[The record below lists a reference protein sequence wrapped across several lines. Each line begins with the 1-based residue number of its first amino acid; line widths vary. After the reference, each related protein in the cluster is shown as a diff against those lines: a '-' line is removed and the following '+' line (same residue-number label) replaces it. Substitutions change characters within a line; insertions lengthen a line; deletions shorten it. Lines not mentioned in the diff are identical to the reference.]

1 MKGYCGCNSCRKNGE
16 VNPHELFEIYLAQRD
31 DELLKEFSEILSEP
45 FSAAELN
52 DMEAEFFDSDVVNR
66 INQYS
71 DFDAY
76 EYWHSYGGS
85 LKGFLKSGD
94 E

>member
-31 DELLKEFSEILSEP
+31 DELLKEFSQILSEP

-66 INQYS
+66 INQFTMS
-71 DFDAY
+71 DNTFDAY
-76 EYWHSYGGS
+76 NYWRNWAEYHENIY
-85 LKGFLKSGD
+85 
-94 E
+94 